1 VALLVAER
9 VRTLAFAV
17 NVDATALQRALRRLL
32 AQDDFDRAAALVKA
46 ARPAWA
52 AECVLPLIDP
62 ELDES
67 ERSFALEER
76 LLDTRDAATRGMR
89 ALRAAATMG
98 SALGFIGAAVQIWWI
113 FNGEH
118 GLAAL
123 QAGNVESEALAK
135 AVTSIAIGLA
145 TSSLALG
152 SWTVL
157 RKAAR
162 DRLAQSRRIVAA
174 VEGMLRPD
182 AGEDE

>member
-1 VALLVAER
+1 
-9 VRTLAFAV
+9 
-17 NVDATALQRALRRLL
+17 
-32 AQDDFDRAAALVKA
+32 
-46 ARPAWA
+46 
-52 AECVLPLIDP
+52 
-62 ELDES
+62 
-67 ERSFALEER
+67 
-76 LLDTRDAATRGMR
+76 
-89 ALRAAATMG
+89 MG

>member
-1 VALLVAER
+1 VAER
-9 VRTLAFAV
+9 VRALAFRS
-17 NVDATALQRALRRLL
+17 NVDATALQRALRRLI
-32 AQDDFDRAAALVKA
+32 ARDDLDGAAALARA
-46 ARPAWA
+46 ARPAMA
-52 AECVLPLIDP
+52 AECVLPLVDP
-62 ELDES
+62 ELEPE

-76 LLDTRDAATRGMR
+76 LLDARDAATRGMR
-89 ALRAAATMG
+89 ALRASATIG
-98 SALGFIGAAVQIWWI
+98 SALGFIGAGAQIWWI

-123 QAGNVESEALAK
+123 QAGNVESEALSK
-135 AVTSIAIGLA
+135 AVTSIAIGLS

-174 VEGMLRPD
+174 VEGMLGAD
-182 AGEDE
+182 AGEDG